1 MIPAHWPAHRR
12 DEDGEVLGY
21 LEPVGEGRYRPV
33 TPFGR
38 PLDGPGDEDSARAV
52 LDARG
57 LAYLADPWLLSVPGR
72 EEPIRVR
79 IVEVSPERMRVA
91 NIDLGYEEA
100 DLGRVFVLDVPE
112 AERLRPARG

>member
-1 MIPAHWPAHRR
+1 MIPAHWPAHHR

-72 EEPIRVR
+72 EEPVRVQ
-79 IVEVSPERMRVA
+79 IVEVSPERVRVA

-100 DLGRVFVLDVPE
+100 DLGRVFVLEVPE